1 MSLPISFLIG
11 RAFVEILLFT
21 ISIYT
26 ISSLKNWKKYI
37 FNKEYLILLLFF
49 YYLFICLSTFINLEI
64 LTKATDSN
72 LLLKSLLN
80 FRFIVYILS
89 IWYVLE
95 QIRFNKTY
103 FLFII
108 GIYFLFLLDGYIQ
121 FFYGQNIFGYTITS
135 RITGIFGNEYNFGS
149 YIQKIV
155 PIILIL
161 WFLIFKNNK
170 KYFLLL
176 LSLISLSSIII
187 IFSGDRAA
195 LILFFFF
202 LITAFVCLP
211 YLRKILLFNFVITL
225 LLASFIFF
233 AGIGKNLDPL
243 KQRYNINSEY
253 NNINLSIK
261 NLNDSSFLKY
271 IPRDHYGHFLVV
283 NEMLKDNLFF
293 GKGIKSFRVLCRG
306 KLGNLYL
313 VPNGVCST
321 HPHNY
326 YLQSL
331 SAGGLLAF
339 ILLTVIFLIFF
350 IKMIAIFIR
359 LFRYKQFDNTL
370 NLAVVTVFI
379 YFWPLTPTGNFFSNW
394 IAGFNCFVLGMYLFL
409 DSRFKNK
416 NNILTK

>member
-1 MSLPISFLIG
+1 MEFLLI
-11 RAFVEILLFT
+11 I

-26 ISSLKNWKKYI
+26 ISSLKNWKKY
-37 FNKEYLILLLFF
+37 FFDKEYLIFLLFF
-49 YYLFICLSTFINLEI
+49 YYFFICFSTFINLEI

-89 IWYVLE
+89 IWYIFE
-95 QIRFNKTY
+95 QIKFNKTY

-121 FFYGQNIFGYTITS
+121 FFYGQNVLGYTLTS
-135 RITGIFGNEYNFGS
+135 RISGIFGDKYYFGS

-176 LSLISLSSIII
+176 LSIISLSSIII

-195 LILFFFF
+195 SILFYFF
-202 LITAFVCLP
+202 LITAFLFLP
-211 YLRKILLFNFVITL
+211 YLRKILLFNFIITL
-225 LLASFIFF
+225 LITFLIFST
-233 AGIGKNLDPL
+233 GIGKNLSSL
-243 KQRYNINSEY
+243 KNRYNINSQY
-253 NNINLSIK
+253 NIINMSIK
-261 NLNDSSFLKY
+261 DLDDSSFLKY

-283 NEMLKDNLFF
+283 KEMLKDNLFF

-331 SAGGLLAF
+331 SAGGLIAF

-350 IKMIAIFIR
+350 IKMIKIFIG

-394 IAGFNCFVLGMYLFL
+394 IAGFNCYVLGMYLFL